1 MRHIA
6 VISNMYYPTM
16 GGPSAVISKYI
27 EELKKEYTFHI
38 ITKTEESHFEPSK
51 EFDIYYISSF
61 RHKIHQYS
69 LYNIKK
75 GKYVVLN
82 RMLYNLVRLSMII
95 QSQYTFPSSKKWEV
109 NAYYKKL
116 QELHKEYNFD
126 TIIAVSDYYV
136 TQMAVMKYKIENPS
150 VKWISFITDPYSENY
165 AYYKKRLFKPFW
177 KRKNLE
183 MEQRIYNMADYCMFT
198 TELYKFIPNNFVI
211 DKEKVYPIYFPLNH
225 GLSGRTKGDLSNDG
239 KCSLIFAGMLYE
251 QIRNP
256 EFALST
262 LSRVEDIIF
271 DLYTARNECE
281 DIIKRYVSDNIN
293 RYFYVSRSEYEE
305 LIKSKYDI
313 LVNIGNV
320 STLQAPSKTLE
331 LLSTGKP
338 IINFYFT
345 EDSQFEMIKK
355 YPLGLNIKDQEIGAV
370 EKISKF
376 CREMKGRILPFEEIE
391 ELYPENNIKY
401 QVKLLRKLIEA

>member
-1 MRHIA
+1 
-6 VISNMYYPTM
+6 
-16 GGPSAVISKYI
+16 
-27 EELKKEYTFHI
+27 
-38 ITKTEESHFEPSK
+38 
-51 EFDIYYISSF
+51 
-61 RHKIHQYS
+61 
-69 LYNIKK
+69 
-75 GKYVVLN
+75 
-82 RMLYNLVRLSMII
+82 
-95 QSQYTFPSSKKWEV
+95 
-109 NAYYKKL
+109 
-116 QELHKEYNFD
+116 
-126 TIIAVSDYYV
+126 
-136 TQMAVMKYKIENPS
+136 
-150 VKWISFITDPYSENY
+150 
-165 AYYKKRLFKPFW
+165 
-177 KRKNLE
+177 

-239 KCSLIFAGMLYE
+239 KCSLIFAGMLYK

-391 ELYPENNIKY
+391 KLYPENNIKY